1 MMNNQILTST
11 STYQSNHKPSVPGRK
26 TQAAM
31 MEVLRL
37 LRPQTLPETNA
48 RYQPGYLRQGADL
61 QLMHRDGR
69 VAMKVRAGVLQGLLD
84 QRLVV
89 HRPGLGYV
97 ITHVGITA
105 VNAWDA
111 EFRALKAAKGRLQ

>member
-89 HRPGLGYV
+89 HRPGYGYV
-97 ITHVGITA
+97 ISRLGIDA
-105 VNAWDA
+105 VNGWDDHWKS
-111 EFRALKAAKGRLQ
+111 ERGRKVLQ

>member
-1 MMNNQILTST
+1 MMNTNQVFTTST
-11 STYQSNHKPSVPGRK
+11 SHNKSSAPGRK
-26 TQAAM
+26 TQASM

-37 LRPQTLPETNA
+37 LRPRILPESNA
-48 RYQPGYLRQGADL
+48 QYRPGYLRLGAEIL
-61 QLMHRDGR
+61 LMHRDGR

-111 EFRALKAAKGRLQ
+111 EFRALKAAKGLLQ

>member
-1 MMNNQILTST
+1 
-11 STYQSNHKPSVPGRK
+11 
-26 TQAAM
+26 M

-37 LRPQTLPETNA
+37 LRPQNLPESNA
-48 RYQPGYLRQGADL
+48 QYRPGYLRLGAEIL
-61 QLMHRDGR
+61 LMHRDGR
-69 VAMKVRAGVLQGLLD
+69 VAMKVRPAVLQGLLD

-111 EFRALKAAKGRLQ
+111 EFRALKAAKGLLQ

>member
-1 MMNNQILTST
+1 MMNNQFTST
-11 STYQSNHKPSVPGRK
+11 STNHHKASAPGHK
-26 TQAAM
+26 TQASM

-37 LRPQTLPETNA
+37 LRPQNLPESNA
-48 RYQPGYLRQGADL
+48 QYRPGYLKQGREL
-61 QLMHRDGR
+61 LLMHRDGR
-69 VAMKVRAGVLQGLLD
+69 VAMHVRPAVLQGLLD

-111 EFRALKAAKGRLQ
+111 EFRALKAAKGLLQ